1 MMMNSDLSVMLLQI
15 NPRLNLLRKKNSQR
29 RGGSPKPL
37 EEISSMYPTSYES
50 QERSAP
56 SLCGA
61 NDGCASIR
69 TKEPERE
76 TKERGAKESEKC
88 HIRNEEGIFDE
99 GQAQQEGGT
108 KECEE

>member
-1 MMMNSDLSVMLLQI
+1 VFLQI
-15 NPRLNLLRKKNSQR
+15 NPRLNLLRKKTPNAEEEAA
-29 RGGSPKPL
+29 GKPL

-56 SLCGA
+56 SLYGA

-76 TKERGAKESEKC
+76 TKELGAKESEKC
-88 HIRNEEGIFDE
+88 HLRNEEGIFDE
-99 GQAQQEGGT
+99 GQAPQEGGT